1 MTDNLLS
8 VLSASPTLLVG
19 LCVFLG
25 LLIGS
30 FLNVVIYRLPVMME
44 RSWKQEAREILGL
57 PAEDDGEIFNLV
69 TPRSRCPKCDHAI
82 AWYENIP
89 VVSWLAL
96 KGKCKGCA
104 TPISKR
110 YPVIELTSGVL
121 AGLCAWHFGYGP
133 WLAFTLFAT
142 WTLLAAAMI
151 DADTT
156 LLPDSMTYP
165 LLWAGLLAALLGVS
179 PVSLPDAVVGAMAGY
194 LSLWSVYWLF
204 KLLTGKEG
212 MGYGDFKLLAALG
225 AWTGWQYLPLIIL
238 LSSVVGLVFTLIA
251 TLFGGEKRTQIPFGP
266 YLAAAGWIALLW
278 GDTIVSSYLGMF
290 KIS

>member
-1 MTDNLLS
+1 MFQEVHSLLS
-8 VLSASPTLLVG
+8 SSPTLVVG

-25 LLIGS
+25 LLVGS
-30 FLNVVIYRLPVMME
+30 FLNVVIHRMPVMME
-44 RSWKQEAREILGL
+44 RGWKQEAREILEL
-57 PAEDDGEIFNLV
+57 PAEDDGGVFNLV
-69 TPRSRCPKCDHAI
+69 TPRSRCPKCGHAI

-89 VVSWLAL
+89 VVSWLVL
-96 KGKCKGCA
+96 KGKCRGCG

-110 YPVIELTSGVL
+110 YPIIEIASAVL
-121 AGLCAWHFGYGP
+121 AGLCAWQFGYGW
-133 WLAFTLFAT
+133 WLVFTLFAT
-142 WTLLAAAMI
+142 WMLLAAGMI

-156 LLPDSMTYP
+156 LLPDDLNYP
-165 LLWAGLLAALLGVS
+165 LLWAGLLAALLGIS
-179 PVSLPDAVVGAMAGY
+179 PVSLPDAVIGAMAGY
-194 LSLWSVYWLF
+194 LSLWSIYWLF

-225 AWTGWQYLPLIIL
+225 AWVGWQYLPLIIL
-238 LSSVVGLVFTLIA
+238 LSSVVGLVFTLLA
-251 TLFGGEKRTQIPFGP
+251 MLFGGEKRTQIPFGP

>member
-1 MTDNLLS
+1 MIDALDACAGATGNVVYRNAVYKVKEDVSTGQQLQFAMRATGVFPAMALQMTAIGEESGALDAMLEKVAIYYEDEVDNAVDGLTSMMEPLIMS
-8 VLSASPTLLVG
+8 VLGV
-19 LCVFLG
+19 
-25 LLIGS
+25 LIGG
-30 FLNVVIYRLPVMME
+30 LIIAMYLPIF
-44 RSWKQEAREILGL
+44 QLG
-57 PAEDDGEIFNLV
+57 
-69 TPRSRCPKCDHAI
+69 
-82 AWYENIP
+82 
-89 VVSWLAL
+89 
-96 KGKCKGCA
+96 
-104 TPISKR
+104 
-110 YPVIELTSGVL
+110 SGVL

-156 LLPDSMTYP
+156 LLPDSMTFP
-165 LLWAGLLAALLGVS
+165 LLWAALLAALLGVS
-179 PVSLPDAVVGAMAGY
+179 PVSLPDAVAGAMAGY

-225 AWTGWQYLPLIIL
+225 AWAGWQYLPLIIL

>member
-44 RSWKQEAREILGL
+44 RSWKQEAREILEL
-57 PAEDDGEIFNLV
+57 PAEDDDGIFNLV
-69 TPRSRCPKCDHAI
+69 TPRSRCPKCNHAI
-82 AWYENIP
+82 TWYENIP

-110 YPVIELTSGVL
+110 YPIIELTSGLL
-121 AGLCAWHFGYGP
+121 AGLCAWHFGYGT
-133 WLAFTLFAT
+133 WLVFTLFAT

-156 LLPDSMTYP
+156 LLPDSMNYP

-225 AWTGWQYLPLIIL
+225 AWVGWQYLPLIIL
-238 LSSVVGLVFTLIA
+238 LSSVVGLVFTLLA

>member
-1 MTDNLLS
+1 MQNILELLS
-8 VLSASPTLLVG
+8 TSPTLLVG

-25 LLIGS
+25 LLVGS

-44 RSWKQEAREILGL
+44 RSWKQEAREILEL
-57 PAEDDGEIFNLV
+57 PAEEDDGIFNLV
-69 TPRSRCPKCDHAI
+69 TPRSRCPKCNHAI

-89 VVSWLAL
+89 VVSWLVL

-104 TPISKR
+104 TPINKR
-110 YPVIELTSGVL
+110 YPIIEVTSGVL
-121 AGLCAWHFGYGP
+121 AGLCSWHFGYGP
-133 WLAFTLFAT
+133 WLIFTLFAT

-156 LLPDSMTYP
+156 LLPDSMNYP

-225 AWTGWQYLPLIIL
+225 AWVGWQYLPLIIL
-238 LSSVVGLVFTLIA
+238 LSSVVGLVFTLLA
-251 TLFGGEKRTQIPFGP
+251 ALFGGEKRTQIPFGP

-278 GDTIVSSYLGMF
+278 GDTIISSYLGMF
-290 KIS
+290 RIS

>member
-1 MTDNLLS
+1 MTENFFA

-30 FLNVVIYRLPVMME
+30 FLNVVIYRVPVMME
-44 RSWKQEAREILGL
+44 RGWKQEAREILEL

-82 AWYENIP
+82 TWYENIP

-110 YPVIELTSGVL
+110 YPIIEVASGVL

-156 LLPDSMTYP
+156 LLPDSMNYP

-290 KIS
+290 RIS

>member
-1 MTDNLLS
+1 MQHLLNM
-8 VLSASPTLLVG
+8 LSTSPTLLVG

-25 LLIGS
+25 LLVGS

-44 RSWKQEAREILGL
+44 RSWKQEAREILEL
-57 PAEDDGEIFNLV
+57 PAEEDDGIFNLV
-69 TPRSRCPKCDHAI
+69 TPRSRCPKCNHAI

-89 VVSWLAL
+89 VVSWLVL

-104 TPISKR
+104 TPINKR
-110 YPVIELTSGVL
+110 YPIIEVTSGVL

-133 WLAFTLFAT
+133 WLIFTLFAT
-142 WTLLAAAMI
+142 WTLLASAMI

-156 LLPDSMTYP
+156 LLPDSMNYP

-225 AWTGWQYLPLIIL
+225 AWVGWQYLPLIIL
-238 LSSVVGLVFTLIA
+238 LSSVVGLFFTLLA
-251 TLFGGEKRTQIPFGP
+251 ALFGGEKRTQIPFGP

-278 GDTIVSSYLGMF
+278 GDTIISSYLGMF
-290 KIS
+290 RIS

>member
-1 MTDNLLS
+1 MIDNLFD

-44 RSWKQEAREILGL
+44 RSWQQEAREILEL
-57 PAEDDGEIFNLV
+57 PAKDDGEIFNLV
-69 TPRSRCPKCDHAI
+69 TPRSRCPKCDHGI

-179 PVSLPDAVVGAMAGY
+179 PVSLPDAGGGAMAGY

>member
-1 MTDNLLS
+1 
-8 VLSASPTLLVG
+8 
-19 LCVFLG
+19 
-25 LLIGS
+25 
-30 FLNVVIYRLPVMME
+30 MME
-44 RSWKQEAREILGL
+44 RSWQQEAREILEL
-57 PAEDDGEIFNLV
+57 PAKDDGEIFNLV
-69 TPRSRCPKCDHAI
+69 TPRSRCPKCDHGI

>member
-1 MTDNLLS
+1 MTDILELLS
-8 VLSASPTLLVG
+8 TSPALLVG
-19 LCVFLG
+19 LCVFMG
-25 LLIGS
+25 LLVGS

-44 RSWKQEAREILGL
+44 RSWKQEAREILAL
-57 PAEDDGEIFNLV
+57 PPEKDGEIFNLV
-69 TPRSRCPKCDHAI
+69 TPRSRCPKCNHAI
-82 AWYENIP
+82 TWYENIP
-89 VVSWLAL
+89 VISWLVL
-96 KGKCKGCA
+96 KGKCRECH

-110 YPVIELTSGVL
+110 YPVIELTSGLL

-133 WLAFTLFAT
+133 WLLFMLFAT

-156 LLPDSMTYP
+156 LLPDSMNYP
-165 LLWAGLLAALLGVS
+165 LLWAGLLAALIGVS
-179 PVSLPDAVVGAMAGY
+179 PVSLPDAVAGAMAGY

-238 LSSVVGLVFTLIA
+238 LSSVVGLVFTLLA